1 MCNNKIMIDFSK
13 YYKRYFLIMKIY
25 FQANSVRDFETF
37 CNYVRQKCEEL
48 KLDKT
53 EVGITRF
60 RYEDCLLSDII
71 S

>member
-1 MCNNKIMIDFSK
+1 
-13 YYKRYFLIMKIY
+13 MKIY